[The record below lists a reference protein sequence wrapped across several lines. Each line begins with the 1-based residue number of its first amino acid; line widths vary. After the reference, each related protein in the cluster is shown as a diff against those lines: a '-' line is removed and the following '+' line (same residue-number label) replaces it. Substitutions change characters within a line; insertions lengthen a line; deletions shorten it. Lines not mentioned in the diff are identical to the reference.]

1 MNQQPH
7 NNAAL
12 WTGAGQAEETLRLIA
27 CLAAP
32 EGLEDRVQ
40 AALAQAPQT
49 ARVLP
54 WPLDRHWMHGTLA
67 RGAAAAAIVCFVAG
81 GGWEVYSRVQP
92 ARAPQ
97 VIAMPR
103 IATPGGF
110 SSANA
115 IRTPETVIGP
125 TLTHP
130 IDAKLPVDALGKKK
144 ASTAKKQ
151 AGSRAAGKPAAG
163 GNPEATKTVA
173 Q

>member
-1 MNQQPH
+1 MNQQPY
-7 NNAAL
+7 NNAAFR
-12 WTGAGQAEETLRLIA
+12 TGAGEAEETLRLIA
-27 CLAAP
+27 GLAAP

-40 AALAQAPQT
+40 ASLTQAPRT
-49 ARVLP
+49 ARVMP

-92 ARAPQ
+92 TQAPK

-103 IATPGGF
+103 VATPGGF
-110 SSANA
+110 ASANA
-115 IRTPETVIGP
+115 MRTPKTVNGP

-130 IDAKLPVDALGKKK
+130 IGAKIPVHTPGKKPAGKK
-144 ASTAKKQ
+144 A
-151 AGSRAAGKPAAG
+151 AGSPAAG
-163 GNPEATKTVA
+163 GNSEATKPVA